1 MEVLIQVPTE
11 ACSKTRI
18 ILIGQVVHW
27 KVMLVNI
34 GKTMEKGEGK
44 KRKGTEDL
52 LSSSYH

>member
-11 ACSKTRI
+11 ACSKTMI

-34 GKTMEKGEGK
+34 GKTMVKGEGK